1 MTISVVILAAGKG
14 TRMKSSRT
22 KVLHKLAG
30 KPLLQH
36 VVDTAGLLVPRTISV
51 IYGHDGESVQSEIVG
66 DGLCWIEQK
75 EQKGTGHA
83 VAQAL
88 PNLNVNEKVL
98 ILYGDV
104 PLISKSSLD
113 QLVEICPKEGV
124 SLLTVQLQDP
134 SGYGRI
140 IRDKAGQI
148 VGIAEQ
154 KDASTEQLLI
164 DEVNTGIMCVRGS
177 LLHEW
182 LPKLENNNAQGEFY
196 LTDIIAL
203 AAKGNYPVLACHPGN
218 TSEVEG
224 VNDRKQ
230 LARLERA
237 YQLNI
242 AETLMENGV
251 TLRDPSR
258 FDVRGEVIIGTDVE
272 IDINVILEGNV
283 SIASGAVIGSN
294 CVLKNCSIGENV
306 IIKENTVVDN
316 STIDRDCVIGP
327 FARIRPHTMLA
338 EGVKIGNFVETKK
351 SSIGKGSKVSHLS
364 YIGDAEIGENANVGA
379 GTITCNYDG
388 VNKFKTEIGD
398 GAFIG
403 SNTCLI
409 APVKVGNNATTGAG
423 SAISKDIADNQLSI
437 ARGKQRNIEGWKRPE
452 KIKQD

>member
-1 MTISVVILAAGKG
+1 
-14 TRMKSSRT
+14 
-22 KVLHKLAG
+22 
-30 KPLLQH
+30 
-36 VVDTAGLLVPRTISV
+36 
-51 IYGHDGESVQSEIVG
+51 
-66 DGLCWIEQK
+66 
-75 EQKGTGHA
+75 
-83 VAQAL
+83 
-88 PNLNVNEKVL
+88 
-98 ILYGDV
+98 
-104 PLISKSSLD
+104 
-113 QLVEICPKEGV
+113 
-124 SLLTVQLQDP
+124 
-134 SGYGRI
+134 
-140 IRDKAGQI
+140 
-148 VGIAEQ
+148 
-154 KDASTEQLLI
+154 
-164 DEVNTGIMCVRGS
+164 
-177 LLHEW
+177 
-182 LPKLENNNAQGEFY
+182 
-196 LTDIIAL
+196 
-203 AAKGNYPVLACHPGN
+203 
-218 TSEVEG
+218 
-224 VNDRKQ
+224 
-230 LARLERA
+230 
-237 YQLNI
+237 
-242 AETLMENGV
+242 MENGV

-306 IIKENTVVDN
+306 IIKENTVIDN

-327 FARIRPHTMLA
+327 FARIRPHTVLA

-351 SSIGKGSKVSHLS
+351 SNIGKGSKVSHLS

>member
-1 MTISVVILAAGKG
+1 
-14 TRMKSSRT
+14 MKSSRT

-36 VVDTAGLLVPRTISV
+36 VVDTAALLVPRTISV
-51 IYGHDGESVQSEIVG
+51 VYGHDGDSVQSEIVG
-66 DGLCWIEQK
+66 DSLFWVEQK

-88 PNLNVNEKVL
+88 PNLNADEKAL

-113 QLVEICPKEGV
+113 QLVELCPDEGV
-124 SLLTVQLQDP
+124 SLLTIQLQDP

-140 IRDKAGQI
+140 IRDKTGQV

-164 DEVNTGIMCVRGS
+164 DEINTGIMCVTGS

-203 AAKGNYPVLACHPGN
+203 AAKENRPVLACHPGS

-258 FDVRGEVIIGTDVE
+258 FDVRGEAIIGADVE
-272 IDINVILEGNV
+272 FDINVILEGKV
-283 SIASGAVIGSN
+283 SIASGVVIGPN
-294 CVLKNCSIGENV
+294 CVLKNCTIGENV
-306 IIKENTVVDN
+306 VIKENTVVDN
-316 STIDRDCVIGP
+316 STIERDCVIGP
-327 FARIRPHTMLA
+327 FARIRPHTVLA

-409 APVKVGNNATTGAG
+409 APVRVGNNATTGAG